1 MKPYLAMQRIGLIA
15 GNTFREA
22 LHQRSFGLMLLVAL
36 GFTGGAWGFRQF
48 NFGASELKFIADLGL
63 GALALFG
70 ALLAIGATVQT
81 FFGELEGRTLHLL
94 LARGLTRGEFVLGK
108 LVGVQLL
115 IALFSVVVLAC
126 LIPLLWAREA
136 AIMSAA
142 ADSLP
147 ADRLLN
153 LPGVLL
159 AAGVLWLKCGVLTA
173 AVLAVCSLAGSRL
186 YALGCSFLLLIIFHS
201 GAILTVYGAQTSGIG
216 QWVVM
221 GLKTILPDFGA
232 FDLTSAI
239 FADAKLSAV
248 TGQLILYAAIY
259 IVGFSLISARLLRA
273 REI

>member
-1 MKPYLAMQRIGLIA
+1 MKPYLVMQRIGLIA

-81 FFGELEGRTLHLL
+81 FFAELEGRTLHLL
-94 LARGLTRGEFVLGK
+94 LARGVTQGEFVLGK
-108 LVGVQLL
+108 LAGVQLL
-115 IALFSVVVLAC
+115 LALFSAMVLAC

-136 AIMSAA
+136 AIMAA
-142 ADSLP
+142 AAESLP
-147 ADRLLN
+147 GDRLLSLN
-153 LPGVLL
+153 GVLL
-159 AAGVLWLKCGVLTA
+159 AAGALWLKSGVLTA
-173 AVLAVCSLAGSRL
+173 AVLAVCSFAGSRL
-186 YALGCSFLLLIIFHS
+186 YALVCGFLLLIIFHS
-201 GAILTVYGAQTSGIG
+201 GAILTVYGAQSSGIG

-221 GLKTILPDFGA
+221 GLKTIMPDFGA

-239 FADAKLSAV
+239 FIETKPLAV
-248 TGQLILYAAIY
+248 AGQLILYTAIY
-259 IVGFSLISARLLRA
+259 MMGFCLIAARLLRA